1 MRRGFAPLFCTFV
14 LTAAAAAGQ
23 DRLVDLSTRA
33 AGAQRVVLASV
44 SELQSAL
51 EVNAYGDQVIV
62 SHLQLQVQETLKG
75 PVVNTISLAM
85 EGGTV
90 GGLTMRV
97 SDMPTMAVGE
107 RAVFFV
113 DSAPSGEFHA
123 HSRGLG
129 IMKLDTSNRIVGSSL
144 MLDDVRGIVRTAAVR
159 GQR

>member
-1 MRRGFAPLFCTFV
+1 MRRGFAAFFCAFV
-14 LTAAAAAGQ
+14 MTVAAAAGQ

-33 AGAQRVVLASV
+33 SSAQRVVLASV
-44 SELQSAL
+44 SELRSAL

-75 PVVNTISLAM
+75 PAVNTVSLAM

-97 SDMPTMAVGE
+97 SDMPAMQVGE

-113 DSAPSGEFHA
+113 DAGPSGEFQSHG
-123 HSRGLG
+123 RGLG
-129 IMKLDTSNRIVGSSL
+129 ILRVDSTNRIVGSSL
-144 MLDDVRGIVRTAAVR
+144 MLDDVRGIVRRAAVR

>member
-1 MRRGFAPLFCTFV
+1 MRRGFAAFFCSFV
-14 LTAAAAAGQ
+14 LTASAAAGQ

-33 AGAQRVVLASV
+33 EGAQRVVLASV
-44 SELQSAL
+44 SDLRSAL
-51 EVNAYGDQVIV
+51 EINAYGDQVIV

-90 GGLTMRV
+90 NGLTMRV
-97 SDMPTMAVGE
+97 SDMPTMEVGE

-113 DSAPSGEFHA
+113 DSSASGEYQS

-144 MLDDVRGIVRTAAVR
+144 MLDDVRGIVRRAAVR

>member
-1 MRRGFAPLFCTFV
+1 MRRGFAPFFCTFV

-97 SDMPTMAVGE
+97 SDMPTMAVG
-107 RAVFFV
+107 V
-113 DSAPSGEFHA
+113 G
-123 HSRGLG
+123 
-129 IMKLDTSNRIVGSSL
+129 VGSKVVLRMDSSPSQFCKIK
-144 MLDDVRGIVRTAAVR
+144 VFPVPR
-159 GQR
+159 

>member
-1 MRRGFAPLFCTFV
+1 MRRGFAAFFCSFV
-14 LTAAAAAGQ
+14 LTASAAAGQ

-44 SELQSAL
+44 SDLRSAL
-51 EVNAYGDQVIV
+51 EINAYGDQVIV

-75 PVVNTISLAM
+75 PVINTISLAM

-90 GGLTMRV
+90 NGLTMRV
-97 SDMPTMAVGE
+97 SDMPSMEVGE

-113 DSAPSGEFHA
+113 DPSPSGEFQS

-144 MLDDVRGIVRTAAVR
+144 MLDDVRGIVRRAAVR